1 MPADNLEIFKK
12 VIFSLPSFRKSLTLS
27 FLSGI
32 FYSTVIFFFFED
44 IIFDVNGFVFV
55 PLLALGLFV
64 FPGIVSS
71 ELYSFLLPGY
81 PRKWGYFLSLVNQ
94 LIIFLFAVL
103 ITLSEN
109 FYTAWQIIWLALTTL
124 FINNFFILVLSTG
137 PDYLKRI
144 SLLSVVQPLMILT
157 GFHLLLGR
165 FLQIGFLAYVSN
177 FLVILAAGIVLVLS
191 IYLTEFLVGSN
202 VSNISILDL
211 ATALLQNRQ
220 EKLDLGRKVRPD
232 VQTLKIKNQ
241 SGEKTFLAPW
251 LHPGP
256 LEGFGGGRITDK
268 IVKKLN
274 DKQNQGFFLH
284 VPSCHQMDPSDPKD
298 GEKVLKAIS
307 NPKRES
313 QASRL
318 FKKQYENATFYGRK
332 IGNQKIVFLEIENF
346 DDYDSAVFQE
356 VIGKEDAMVI
366 DLHNQSKDAHLGEMR
381 YGTRAADRARE
392 NLRDFLQELEKLSVS
407 NYNAGFSMHFGTKPV
422 MALVEKSDDQKT
434 LLFGIEGN
442 DASQTLL
449 ELREKYQRE
458 FDEVLLFTTD
468 THASVHQMAGKISVD
483 KSEVASTVEEAEKDL
498 SSAEIGFTSR
508 EAEQMKF
515 LKDDYFG
522 LIYTINILVRLI
534 PIMLVALYL
543 ALIIWLL

>member
-12 VIFSLPSFRKSLTLS
+12 VIFKLPSFRQTLGLS
-27 FLSGI
+27 FVSGI
-32 FYSTVIFFFFED
+32 LYSTVTFFLFED
-44 IIFDVNGFVFV
+44 LIFDVNGYVFV
-55 PLLALGLFV
+55 PLLALGLFI
-64 FPGIVSS
+64 FPGLVSS
-71 ELYSFLLPGY
+71 ELYSFFLPEY

-165 FLQIGFLAYVSN
+165 FLQIGFLAYLSN
-177 FLVILAAGIVLVLS
+177 FLVILGAAIVLVLS

-232 VQTLKIKNQ
+232 VQTLKINNS

-251 LHPGP
+251 VHPGP

-268 IVKKLN
+268 VVKQLN
-274 DKQNQGFFLH
+274 SGENQGFFLH
-284 VPSCHQMDPSDPKD
+284 VPSCHQMDPSDPGD
-298 GEKVLKAIS
+298 SRKVLEASS
-307 NPKRES
+307 NPEKTTR
-313 QASRL
+313 ASRL
-318 FKKQYENATFYGRK
+318 FSKHYENATFYGRK
-332 IGNQKIVFLEIENF
+332 IGEQKIVFLEIENF

-356 VIGKEDAMVI
+356 IIDKEDTMVI

-381 YGTRAADRARE
+381 YGTRAAEQAME
-392 NLRDFLQELEKLSVS
+392 NLLDFIQELEKLPDHG
-407 NYNAGFSMHFGTKPV
+407 YRAGFSMQFGTKPI
-422 MALVEKSDDQKT
+422 MALVEEVEGQRT

-442 DASQTLL
+442 DSSQALL
-449 ELREKYQRE
+449 DLREKFSQE
-458 FDEVLLFTTD
+458 FDQVLLFTTD
-468 THASVHQMAGKISVD
+468 THASIHQMAGKVSVD
-483 KSEVASTVEEAEKDL
+483 RGEVASIVENAEKDL
-498 SSAEIGFTSR
+498 SEAEIGFSNR

-534 PIMLVALYL
+534 PIMLLALYL
-543 ALIIWLL
+543 ALVIWLL